1 MKYSLL
7 FILSALFEYLVYI
20 MTVDL
25 ISTNYITI
33 VLNHHLFYSSLTQMW
48 LPFIIAD
55 TGQDPEGHRK
65 QKLRKLYACLSVNYF
80 FFR

>member
-1 MKYSLL
+1 
-7 FILSALFEYLVYI
+7 

-25 ISTNYITI
+25 ISTKYITI

-55 TGQDPEGHRK
+55 TGQDLEGHRK
-65 QKLRKLYACLSVNYF
+65 QKLRKLHVCMSIGKLF
-80 FFR
+80 FLGKVYCSHMFYVYILL

>member
-7 FILSALFEYLVYI
+7 FILSALFEYLAASI

-25 ISTNYITI
+25 ISTKYITI

-55 TGQDPEGHRK
+55 TGQDLEGHRK

-80 FFR
+80 F

>member
-1 MKYSLL
+1 
-7 FILSALFEYLVYI
+7 

-25 ISTNYITI
+25 ISTKYITI

-55 TGQDPEGHRK
+55 TGQDLEGHRK
-65 QKLRKLYACLSVNYF
+65 QKLRKLSCMSIGKLF
-80 FFR
+80 FLGKVYCSHMFYVYILL

>member
-1 MKYSLL
+1 
-7 FILSALFEYLVYI
+7 

-55 TGQDPEGHRK
+55 TGQDLEGHRK
-65 QKLRKLYACLSVNYF
+65 QKLRKLRQYACLSVNYF
-80 FFR
+80 FLGKVYCSHMFYVYILL

>member
-1 MKYSLL
+1 
-7 FILSALFEYLVYI
+7 

-55 TGQDPEGHRK
+55 TGQDLEGHRK
-65 QKLRKLYACLSVNYF
+65 QKLRKLCMSIGKLF
-80 FFR
+80 FLGKVYCSHMFYVYILL